1 MNNTY
6 KVTIQSPLIRPGMTI
21 ETTVSEKYLVA
32 VVQTLMAKVR
42 EINAPA
48 GEQK

>member
-6 KVTIQSPLIRPGMTI
+6 RITVQSPLIRPGITI

-32 VVQTLMAKVR
+32 AVQTLMAKVR
-42 EINAPA
+42 EINVPA
-48 GEQK
+48 GDGK